1 MLGTKVI
8 FDGGG
13 SKLPVPLLDLS
24 VDVPLTRI
32 LPFVLV
38 LLFDVIVADALLHP
52 NVLAVIVAVAVAAVV
67 AVDDDDVCGFKTI
80 YFDFRSWTELL
91 KLFTSS

>member
-1 MLGTKVI
+1 MGSE
-8 FDGGG
+8 G

-32 LPFVLV
+32 LPLV
-38 LLFDVIVADALLHP
+38 LALLDVIVAGALHP
-52 NVLAVIVAVAVAAVV
+52 NVLAVVVVADADVAV
-67 AVDDDDVCGFKTI
+67 DDDVCGFSTM
-80 YFDFRSWTELL
+80 YFDFMSWTELL